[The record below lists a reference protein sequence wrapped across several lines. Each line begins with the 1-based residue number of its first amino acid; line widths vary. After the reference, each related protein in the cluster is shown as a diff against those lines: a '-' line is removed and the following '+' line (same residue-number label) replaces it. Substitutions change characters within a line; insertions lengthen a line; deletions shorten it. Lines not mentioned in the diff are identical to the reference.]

1 MGVDPTSWVASS
13 LIPWRG
19 PAFTRT
25 ASTGVTATA
34 SIRQQDCFLLPQD
47 GLASNCTLRLA
58 NT

>member
-34 SIRQQDCFLLPQD
+34 LTRQQERLLLPQD
-47 GLASNCTLRLA
+47 VLAGS
-58 NT
+58 